1 MRWTR
6 PLLLVAILLVLGGVG
21 ATFYSRLKE
30 QNAGI
35 QTKPRALAEGT
46 LSDSQGWSYTKT
58 VNSKPFFYVHADN
71 MEESGGKFHL
81 KGIELHIF
89 QKDAAQFDKV
99 KSAEAEFDI
108 KAGLL
113 FSQGDVEITMG
124 VPANEEP
131 SGRLMVIKSSAVHF
145 ESKTGKATT
154 DQATTFEFD
163 KGTGSAVG
171 AFYDPQIHEL
181 RMVSHVHLLWRG
193 KDAKAK
199 PMQVEAG
206 DLVYKEKEAKV
217 YLGGWS
223 KLLRETLTLNAGPA
237 VVALSNGVIQQV
249 NAEHAQGT
257 DDRPRRKIEYVADKL
272 TMNMDEDGQIKKI
285 AGEQNARLT
294 SFSDTA
300 QTTITTDRVDL
311 DFNTAEGDSILD
323 TALATGHSIAESK
336 PVLKQGVNPADTR
349 ILRSDV
355 IKTKMRPDGQEID
368 NVETASAGSLEFV
381 PNRPGQPHRWMNGD
395 RLWIKYGVKNQIESF
410 KSVNVTTRTEKP
422 TPKDA
427 KQAPPPALTS
437 SKDLTAQFD
446 PKTSQLSQLDQWN
459 DFRYEEGTRK
469 AKADRAQLEQS
480 KDLIHLTGLA
490 RVWDETGST
499 EGDRIDLD
507 QKSGDFS
514 AEGNVNS
521 TRLPDKKTDQKTGK
535 NNEKTSGGLL
545 AEDEPMHA
553 KAKKMTSTDNHLLV
567 RYEGNAMAWQSANR
581 LQADVIEIDRDNNIL
596 KAHGHVVSQLLDKA
610 KDEAPADEKAPKKP
624 KDPTATPIFT
634 IVKAPELIYND
645 DDRLAYYKG
654 GVLLDR
660 PGMKVKSQELKAF
673 LRDDSD
679 DSSLDHAF
687 ADGKV
692 EIVQTALDRTR
703 TGTSE
708 HAEYYVDDAKVI
720 LETGHPQLVDSK
732 KGSTKGK
739 KLTWFSNDDRLLVD
753 GAEGAPAQSKLR
765 RK

>member
-30 QNAGI
+30 QNAGA
-35 QTKPRALAEGT
+35 QAKPKALADGT

-58 VNSKPFFYVHADN
+58 VNSKPVFYVHADN

-89 QKDAAQFDKV
+89 QKDATQFDKV
-99 KSAEAEFDI
+99 KSGEAEFDI
-108 KAGLL
+108 NAGVL
-113 FSQGDVEITMG
+113 FSKGDVEITMG
-124 VPANEEP
+124 VPADKEP

-154 DQATTFEFD
+154 DGATTFEFD

-181 RMVSHVHLLWRG
+181 HMVSQVHLLWRG

-206 DLVYKEKEAKV
+206 NLIYKEKEAKV

-223 KLLRETLTLNAGPA
+223 KLLRETLSLNAGPA

-249 NAEHAQGT
+249 DAEHAQGT
-257 DDRPRRKIEYVADKL
+257 DDRPGRKIEYVADKL

-285 AGEQNARLT
+285 AGEHNARLT

-311 DFNTAEGDSILD
+311 DFNTSAADSVLD

-336 PVLKQGVNPADTR
+336 PVFKQGVNPADTR
-349 ILRSDV
+349 ILRSEV

-410 KSVNVTTRTEKP
+410 KSVNVATRSEKP

-427 KQAPPPALTS
+427 KQPPPPSLTW
-437 SKDLTAQFD
+437 SKDLTAEFD
-446 PKTSQLSQLDQWN
+446 PKTSQLSRLEQWN

-469 AKADRAQLEQS
+469 AKADRALLEQA

-499 EGDRIDLD
+499 EGDKIELE

-521 TRLPDKKTDQKTGK
+521 TRLPDKKTDKK
-535 NNEKTSGGLL
+535 DENTSGGLL
-545 AEDEPMHA
+545 AQDEPMHA
-553 KAKKMTSTDNHLLV
+553 KAKKMMSTENHLLV
-567 RYEGNAMAWQSANR
+567 RYEGNAIAWQGANR
-581 LQADVIEIDRDNNIL
+581 LQADVIEIDRDNSIV

-610 KDEAPADEKAPKKP
+610 KDEPKP
-624 KDPTATPIFT
+624 KDPAPSPVFT

-645 DDRLAYYKG
+645 DDRVAHYTG